1 MIFENILALTL
12 AEAAAAPGMTGYG
25 SWTTLI
31 MLAIVAAVFY
41 FFLYRPQKKQEAET
55 NKMRNS
61 LEVGDEVTTVG
72 GIIGAVVSIKGET
85 VTIETS
91 ADRTK
96 IRVLRDS
103 IRSIDVPINPKK
115 EEPKTP
121 AKLKKAEKAEKVED
135 GKKSD
140 DAKK

>member
-1 MIFENILALTL
+1 
-12 AEAAAAPGMTGYG
+12 
-25 SWTTLI
+25 
-31 MLAIVAAVFY
+31 
-41 FFLYRPQKKQEAET
+41 
-55 NKMRNS
+55 MRNS
-61 LEVGDEVTTVG
+61 LEVGDEVIPSAHHRSRG
-72 GIIGAVVSIKGET
+72 FNKGET